1 MNMRMNEKGR
11 QTKLLAAV
19 AILAMVV
26 CAFAVAMPSDE
37 VSGAITTDSSLGDS
51 TQVTVITE
59 DTSNIVS
66 ISKNTVIP
74 AGINATVAADAFDSD
89 TYGIYLL
96 PGATITITEGNG
108 SSSTNGMAVYN
119 ATSSTSG
126 STTNYTAG
134 SNGLTLKL
142 NIAADKTVT
151 ITNDAT
157 NGMTITGTAGGTITV
172 AGTVTVGAAGFSN
185 TGGSAAISN
194 LKANAT
200 WKVTGSSSS
209 FDYYANVPGKVELK
223 AANDAFTLYKGS
235 TAVTWAYN
243 DGASKTSTVAL
254 DDIDVTGGISVTAT
268 SNDAPAIAT
277 GESSPIASGSLSVT
291 GSADIQEI
299 TNLVNIVDG
308 FYSGTTLGDTIAN
321 AGAITGDVVSANVSV
336 YGDQNENIVLGTNT
350 ITIVNGGSFT
360 GSISVNDR
368 TPAAVAFIDGTIS
381 AAGNNVTVTPAETP
395 ALSIAG
401 TDKCV
406 ILSNMTVQNDVTLSN
421 STITM
426 GTVTFGT
433 NGVLSVASGKSI
445 FVNGNLAGTATR
457 AQITSDA
464 GKVFGVSSV
473 VSKYIASDDYGG
485 ISSESVTDLDGI
497 KTAISNGFTNITLTG
512 TSAAITE
519 NFTLPEGVV
528 LTIDASSAAATLT
541 VNQGKTFTIASGAT
555 VILKDGTGTASIS
568 VLTGA
573 FMNVGGFIIGPEGT
587 TQGEITNNGTV
598 SFDTSAEVKT
608 DLTGNG
614 TYNLSDAMKTVYI
627 REDVNSNLV
636 FLPQQTVIVESGYNI
651 IISATSRME
660 VQGTLIVEDKA
671 SITVTKG
678 GLLYVH
684 GNTASAIIDGT
695 VTSNG
700 SSIVTSS
707 GTPLAGVTIDITSAQ
722 SDDSVI
728 AINGT
733 LQSKACNDELAI
745 DLKKTAAGKGSIELA
760 GNLDVASKS
769 SVQFDGLEVLEG
781 GVLTVKG
788 TIAGN
793 TSIVDA
799 GTVVMNGAA
808 TGTFTVQMEMGGVVD
823 VRSLSGSMTVTDD
836 GMYLSMVRN
845 GDQNV
850 AAYVNTPSDGI
861 KASWAV
867 PNSITLANIK
877 GAYITEDAPYENVT
891 GQENRVPVNKM
902 YLSGTLTPF
911 DSKDDTTSTIGI
923 SAGRVIVPDLE
934 AEIDLSI
941 GKTHMTVTGTLDVVG
956 YVLAVDNENTTALD
970 GNGNIVVSAG
980 TVKTYNAIEID
991 ITAVHYEAVESGVTY
1006 NYYTTLAKAI
1016 DSGATELDALGT
1028 LDILENITLPTGTTL
1043 DATTVNVGSSDV
1055 QNVTFTI
1062 EDDAEFNAGTVTVYG
1077 TMDVAD
1083 TDDVYV
1089 SSIIS
1094 DTETIDGNHA
1104 VYTNLAN
1111 ALANAQDGNTVT
1123 ITKRGTGIVYLSQN
1137 ATVKEGV
1144 TLTIP
1149 AGKTLEIK
1157 NGVALTVAG
1166 TVDNKG
1172 VISAYYIGTDG
1183 AVAEGTFGTETGT
1196 GTDAQKKAVIDLDG
1210 GLIQST
1216 TAMDYENFFVP
1227 GAYYSVSNGKTYI
1240 ITTIERAA
1248 PAIGTADAKLV
1259 KTYGSVTGT
1268 DATFTG
1274 EEYYNATVEVYGD
1287 LTMDSLVLKDAV
1299 LNVKATEDVV
1309 LNGTFGS
1316 AEGAVA
1322 FENVVAATGS
1332 YLADRIVE
1340 AGDVKTPTLF
1350 VNGSF
1355 TKDDSP
1361 DLRYVDANVTFNGV
1375 VKVVSMTINLAGA
1388 KTGDNDGD
1396 VVIAAAADVAFAKN
1410 LSSDS
1415 MSMTVKNADLYVEG
1429 TLTVSNDATLTSNE
1443 YVVNVVLGTLNVAS
1457 KTDSQSAG
1465 TANIYTL
1472 FVGGQPSDITYN
1484 SDRYATGVGT
1494 NAVVE
1499 GTITGLSTVYLF
1511 PGSTITEKNVENYY
1525 STTFIVGDVEL
1536 VTVYSKTQ
1544 IDVDYIY
1551 PTALIGNNLLK
1562 GWMYVDANG
1571 VMQSAGTIV
1580 SYGPEY
1586 NTEVTIGKYDT
1597 VYANV
1602 DTEVY
1607 ILKFHVDA
1615 GVDAIYVD
1623 GDIVD
1628 SKGLVGQG
1636 DTQYPVAYVSAGTHT
1651 VTVKLSNGYTGVVE
1665 MSFDGKTIT
1674 DGNITL
1680 SGNDYPLSTYVVT
1693 ITNIDASQTETTGG
1707 DDGLGLTDYLLIIL
1721 VILIVIMAIMVALRL
1736 MRS

>member
-1 MNMRMNEKGR
+1 MNEKGR
-11 QTKLLAAV
+11 QTKLLAAL
-19 AILAMVV
+19 AILTMVV
-26 CAFAVAMPSDE
+26 CAFAAVMPTDD
-37 VSGAITTDSSLGDS
+37 VSGDTVSTADVKATDIQNGNTIAINSGADLVEVLTNPDFSA
-51 TQVTVITE
+51 VTVINVTGAE
-59 DTSNIVS
+59 DDSAHYPTSG
-66 ISKNTVIP
+66 P
-74 AGINATVAADAFDSD
+74 
-89 TYGIYLL
+89 TYKLIKLDKTSLNGTTNLNLTGKTLNMGQYAMEID
-96 PGATITITEGNG
+96 GATIT
-108 SSSTNGMAVYN
+108 
-119 ATSSTSG
+119 
-126 STTNYTAG
+126 
-134 SNGLTLKL
+134 
-142 NIAADKTVT
+142 
-151 ITNDAT
+151 
-157 NGMTITGTAGGTITV
+157 GGTITGEGAPTSV
-172 AGTVTVGAAGFSN
+172 YDTVLSLGTTAKLVDVDIRMSLNETSGFPVYYAIVIDDKAIDVSI
-185 TGGSAAISN
+185 TGGSITGAIKKDATDFGAILSLGGGKYTIKDVDIVGN
-194 LKANAT
+194 GTISIKNNDKITLDGMQDVLLNIVDTVTIDGTNSSITLAN
-200 WKVTGSSSS
+200 
-209 FDYYANVPGKVELK
+209 
-223 AANDAFTLYKGS
+223 GS
-235 TAVTWAYN
+235 TIAETIIGWTEGN
-243 DGASKTSTVAL
+243 SGAHGKSEYTMNASLTISSNTV
-254 DDIDVTGGISVTAT
+254 DIDLGKIVAGDDGNYSVISPAISVTAG
-268 SNDAPAIAT
+268 SVAL
-277 GESSPIASGSLSVT
+277 SGGYEDLDLTVGNSANLTAQNVTAKSL
-291 GSADIQEI
+291 I
-299 TNLVNIVDG
+299 
-308 FYSGTTLGDTIAN
+308 
-321 AGAITGDVVSANVSV
+321 ITGNLRVS
-336 YGDQNENIVLGTNT
+336 G
-350 ITIVNGGSFT
+350 
-360 GSISVNDR
+360 
-368 TPAAVAFIDGTIS
+368 
-381 AAGNNVTVTPAETP
+381 
-395 ALSIAG
+395 
-401 TDKCV
+401 
-406 ILSNMTVQNDVTLSN
+406 
-421 STITM
+421 TM
-426 GTVTFGT
+426 GTVTT
-433 NGVLSVASGKSI
+433 VAIGETATI
-445 FVNGNLAGTATR
+445 FVDVGSGFDISKATTVSAANGWELVVGAGSNVVLPAANDSTIYEPTTTAANGATVKIGAQYQDLGTTGAYDVTTFADLKTAT
-457 AQITSDA
+457 
-464 GKVFGVSSV
+464 
-473 VSKYIASDDYGG
+473 
-485 ISSESVTDLDGI
+485 EL
-497 KTAISNGFTNITLTG
+497 GFTNITLTG
-512 TSAAITE
+512 TSAAISE

-528 LTIDASSAAATLT
+528 LTIDASNAAATLT

-568 VLTGA
+568 VSIGA

-745 DLKKTAAGKGSIELA
+745 DLKKMAAGKGSIELA
-760 GNLDVASKS
+760 GKLDVASKS
-769 SVQFDGLEVLEG
+769 SAQFDGLEVLEG

-788 TIAGN
+788 TIAGG

-799 GTVVMNGAA
+799 GTVVMNGAVTNA
-808 TGTFTVQMEMGGVVD
+808 STGIFKVQMEMGGVVD
-823 VRSLSGSMTVTDD
+823 VKSLSGFMTVTDD
-836 GMYLSMVRN
+836 GMYLSMIRN
-845 GDQNV
+845 NDQNV

-911 DSKDDTTSTIGI
+911 DSKNDDASTIGI

-980 TVKTYNAIEID
+980 TVKTYNAID
-991 ITAVHYEAVESGVTY
+991 FTITAVHYEAVESGVTY

-1055 QNVTFTI
+1055 QDVTFTI

-1183 AVAEGTFGTETGT
+1183 AVAEGTFGTGT

-1216 TAMDYENFFVP
+1216 TAMDYEDFSVP

-1316 AEGAVA
+1316 AEGGIT

-1340 AGDVKTPTLF
+1340 TGDVKTPTLF

-1388 KTGDNDGD
+1388 NTGDNDGD

-1410 LSSDS
+1410 LSTDS

-1429 TLTVSNDATLTSNE
+1429 TLTVSNDATLASNE
-1443 YVVNVVLGTLNVAS
+1443 NVVNIVLGTLNVAS

-1465 TANIYTL
+1465 TANISTIY
-1472 FVGGQPSDITYN
+1472 VGGQPSDITYN
-1484 SDRYATGVGT
+1484 PDRYATGVGS

-1525 STTFIVGDVEL
+1525 STTFMVGDVEL

-1571 VMQSAGTIV
+1571 VMQSAGTTV

-1680 SGNDYPLSTYVVT
+1680 SGNDYPLTTYVVT
-1693 ITNIDASQTETTGG
+1693 ITNIDATQTETTSG
-1707 DDGLGLTDYLLIIL
+1707 DDGLRLTDYLLIIL
-1721 VILIVIMAIMVALRL
+1721 VILIVVMAIMVALRL

>member
-1 MNMRMNEKGR
+1 MNMNMNEKGR
-11 QTKLLAAV
+11 QTRLLAAIAV
-19 AILAMVV
+19 LAMVV
-26 CAFAVAMPSDE
+26 CAFAVAMPADGADGAAISIKAPTGESGKDYIVVDDAESLSEALTGSINTIVINGKAGNNNMGNVEIPAGKIVYIGAEKGTFSLNGEKNTSNNNVADE
-37 VSGAITTDSSLGDS
+37 TTVKIIFDNLTVKGKLYNNLGVNKATSGLYINGTAVVSGDGIIYSTSAPVWGENSDRNLLFTATPGDGSKVYKQYHAGSVDTLKSIAVSNEYSDGFTGIAIYAYGDIEFENNVNLDNVILKIGGVGGSDS
-51 TQVTVITE
+51 TVTLANGKSITGTVSNGSNNIVLTNLTAGTDGLSFSKGSLIIDGE
-59 DTSNIVS
+59 IKSGSIRIEGSVTMSGTASEGTSITFANGAIISIPASESLDLSKATVNSSSSAKVMAGSNSSVTFPSTISTSDPIVYAAPGSTVQKAASSVGGNPTQMTTSNLDAVTNFDELKNATNLGFTSIKTTSNI
-66 ISKNTVIP
+66 
-74 AGINATVAADAFDSD
+74 
-89 TYGIYLL
+89 
-96 PGATITITEGNG
+96 TIDE
-108 SSSTNGMAVYN
+108 
-119 ATSSTSG
+119 
-126 STTNYTAG
+126 NY
-134 SNGLTLKL
+134 
-142 NIAADKTVT
+142 
-151 ITNDAT
+151 
-157 NGMTITGTAGGTITV
+157 
-172 AGTVTVGAAGFSN
+172 
-185 TGGSAAISN
+185 
-194 LKANAT
+194 
-200 WKVTGSSSS
+200 
-209 FDYYANVPGKVELK
+209 
-223 AANDAFTLYKGS
+223 
-235 TAVTWAYN
+235 
-243 DGASKTSTVAL
+243 
-254 DDIDVTGGISVTAT
+254 
-268 SNDAPAIAT
+268 
-277 GESSPIASGSLSVT
+277 
-291 GSADIQEI
+291 
-299 TNLVNIVDG
+299 
-308 FYSGTTLGDTIAN
+308 
-321 AGAITGDVVSANVSV
+321 
-336 YGDQNENIVLGTNT
+336 
-350 ITIVNGGSFT
+350 
-360 GSISVNDR
+360 
-368 TPAAVAFIDGTIS
+368 
-381 AAGNNVTVTPAETP
+381 
-395 ALSIAG
+395 
-401 TDKCV
+401 
-406 ILSNMTVQNDVTLSN
+406 
-421 STITM
+421 
-426 GTVTFGT
+426 
-433 NGVLSVASGKSI
+433 
-445 FVNGNLAGTATR
+445 
-457 AQITSDA
+457 
-464 GKVFGVSSV
+464 
-473 VSKYIASDDYGG
+473 
-485 ISSESVTDLDGI
+485 
-497 KTAISNGFTNITLTG
+497 
-512 TSAAITE
+512 
-519 NFTLPEGVV
+519 TLPEGTTF
-528 LTIDASSAAATLT
+528 TIDANSGNVTLT
-541 VNQGKTFTIASGAT
+541 VGSGVTFTVANGSTI
-555 VILKDGTGTASIS
+555 ILDDGTSTDAKIKVESGSS
-568 VLTGA
+568 M
-573 FMNVGGFIIGPEGT
+573 FVGGFIIGPEGT
-587 TQGEITNNGTV
+587 TEGTIENAGTV

-627 REDVNSNLV
+627 REDVNSNLI

-660 VQGTLIVEDKA
+660 VQGALIVEDKA

-684 GNTASAIIDGT
+684 GNTASTIIDGT

-745 DLKKTAAGKGSIELA
+745 DLKKAAAGKGSIELA

-769 SVQFDGLEVLEG
+769 SAQFNGLEVLEG

-788 TIAGN
+788 TIAGG

-799 GTVVMNGAA
+799 GTVVMNGAVTDA
-808 TGTFTVQMEMGGVVD
+808 STGIFKVQMEMGGVVD

-850 AAYVNTPSDGI
+850 AAYVNTAPSDGI

-911 DSKDDTTSTIGI
+911 DSKNDNASTIGI

-934 AEIDLSI
+934 AETDLSI
-941 GKTHMTVTGTLDVVG
+941 GKTHMTVAGTLDVIG
-956 YVLAVDNENTTALD
+956 YVLAVDNENEDALGAS

-980 TVKTYNAIEID
+980 TVKTYNAID
-991 ITAVHYEAVESGVTY
+991 FTITAVHYEAVESGVTY

-1016 DSGATELDALGT
+1016 DSGATELDALGN

-1043 DATTVNVGSSDV
+1043 DATTVNVGSSAV
-1055 QNVTFTI
+1055 QDVTFAI
-1062 EDDAEFNAGTVTVYG
+1062 ENDAEFNAGTVTVYG

-1123 ITKRGTGIVYLSQN
+1123 ITKRGTGTVYLSQN

-1172 VISAYYIGTDG
+1172 VISAYYIGTEG

-1216 TAMDYENFFVP
+1216 TAMDYEDFSVP

-1287 LTMDSLVLKDAV
+1287 RTMDSPGLKDAV

-1340 AGDVKTPTLF
+1340 TGDVKTPTLF
-1350 VNGSF
+1350 VSGSF

-1361 DLRYVDANVTFNGV
+1361 DLRYVDASVTFNGV

-1388 KTGDNDGD
+1388 NTGDNDGD

-1410 LSSDS
+1410 LSTDS

-1429 TLTVSNDATLTSNE
+1429 TLTVSNDATLASNE
-1443 YVVNVVLGTLNVAS
+1443 NVVNIVLGTLNVAS

-1465 TANIYTL
+1465 TANISTIY
-1472 FVGGQPSDITYN
+1472 VGGQPSDITYN
-1484 SDRYATGVGT
+1484 PDRYATGVGGQPSDIT
-1494 NAVVE
+1494 YNPDRYATGVGSNAVVE

-1525 STTFIVGDVEL
+1525 STTFMVGDVEL

-1571 VMQSAGTIV
+1571 VMQSAGTTV

-1680 SGNDYPLSTYVVT
+1680 SGNDYPLTTYVVT
-1693 ITNIDASQTETTGG
+1693 ITNIDATQTETTSG

-1721 VILIVIMAIMVALRL
+1721 VILIVVMAIMVALRL

>member
-1 MNMRMNEKGR
+1 MNTNMNEKGR
-11 QTKLLAAV
+11 QTKLLAAL
-19 AILAMVV
+19 AILTMVV
-26 CAFAVAMPSDE
+26 CAFAAVMPTDD
-37 VSGAITTDSSLGDS
+37 VSGDTVSTADVKATDIQNGNTIAINSGADLVEVLTNPDFSA
-51 TQVTVITE
+51 VTVINVTGAE
-59 DTSNIVS
+59 DDSAHYPTSG
-66 ISKNTVIP
+66 P
-74 AGINATVAADAFDSD
+74 
-89 TYGIYLL
+89 TYKLIKLDKTSLNGTTNLNLTGKTLNMGQYAMEID
-96 PGATITITEGNG
+96 GATIT
-108 SSSTNGMAVYN
+108 
-119 ATSSTSG
+119 
-126 STTNYTAG
+126 
-134 SNGLTLKL
+134 
-142 NIAADKTVT
+142 
-151 ITNDAT
+151 
-157 NGMTITGTAGGTITV
+157 GGTITGEGAPTSV
-172 AGTVTVGAAGFSN
+172 YDTVLSLGTTAKLVDVDIRMSLNETSGFPVYYAIVIDDKAIDVSI
-185 TGGSAAISN
+185 TGGSITGAIKKDATDFGAILSLGGGKYTIKDVDIVGN
-194 LKANAT
+194 GTISIKNNDKITLDGMQDVLLNIVDTVTIDGTNSSITLAN
-200 WKVTGSSSS
+200 
-209 FDYYANVPGKVELK
+209 
-223 AANDAFTLYKGS
+223 GS
-235 TAVTWAYN
+235 TIAETIIGWTEGN
-243 DGASKTSTVAL
+243 SGAHGKSEYTMNASLTISSNTV
-254 DDIDVTGGISVTAT
+254 DIDLGKIVAGDDGNYSVISPAISVTAG
-268 SNDAPAIAT
+268 SVAL
-277 GESSPIASGSLSVT
+277 SGGYEDLDLTVGNSANLTAQNVTAKSL
-291 GSADIQEI
+291 I
-299 TNLVNIVDG
+299 
-308 FYSGTTLGDTIAN
+308 
-321 AGAITGDVVSANVSV
+321 ITGNLRVS
-336 YGDQNENIVLGTNT
+336 G
-350 ITIVNGGSFT
+350 
-360 GSISVNDR
+360 
-368 TPAAVAFIDGTIS
+368 
-381 AAGNNVTVTPAETP
+381 
-395 ALSIAG
+395 
-401 TDKCV
+401 
-406 ILSNMTVQNDVTLSN
+406 
-421 STITM
+421 TM
-426 GTVTFGT
+426 GTVTT
-433 NGVLSVASGKSI
+433 VAIGETATI
-445 FVNGNLAGTATR
+445 FVDVGSGFDISKATTVSAANGWELVVGAGSNVVLPAANDSTIYEPTTTAANGATVKIGAQYQDLGTTGAYDVTTFADLKTAT
-457 AQITSDA
+457 
-464 GKVFGVSSV
+464 
-473 VSKYIASDDYGG
+473 
-485 ISSESVTDLDGI
+485 EL
-497 KTAISNGFTNITLTG
+497 GFTNITLTG
-512 TSAAITE
+512 TSAAISE

-528 LTIDASSAAATLT
+528 LTIDASNAAATLT

-568 VLTGA
+568 VSIGA

-745 DLKKTAAGKGSIELA
+745 DLKKMAAGKGSIELA
-760 GNLDVASKS
+760 GKLDVASKS
-769 SVQFDGLEVLEG
+769 SAQFDGLEVLEG

-788 TIAGN
+788 TIAGG

-799 GTVVMNGAA
+799 GTVVMNGAVTNA
-808 TGTFTVQMEMGGVVD
+808 STGIFKVQMEMGGVVD
-823 VRSLSGSMTVTDD
+823 VKSLSGFMTVTDD
-836 GMYLSMVRN
+836 GMYLSMIRN
-845 GDQNV
+845 NDQNV

-911 DSKDDTTSTIGI
+911 DSKNDDASTIGI

-980 TVKTYNAIEID
+980 TVKTYNAID
-991 ITAVHYEAVESGVTY
+991 FTITAVHYEAVESGVTY
-1006 NYYTTLAKAI
+1006 NYYTTLAMAI
-1016 DSGATELDALGT
+1016 DSGDTELDALGT

-1055 QNVTFTI
+1055 QDVTFTI

-1183 AVAEGTFGTETGT
+1183 AVAEGTFGTGT

-1216 TAMDYENFFVP
+1216 TAMDYEDFSVP

-1316 AEGAVA
+1316 AEGGIT

-1340 AGDVKTPTLF
+1340 TGDVKTPTLF

-1388 KTGDNDGD
+1388 NTGDNDGD

-1410 LSSDS
+1410 LSTDS

-1429 TLTVSNDATLTSNE
+1429 TLTVSNDATLASNE
-1443 YVVNVVLGTLNVAS
+1443 NVVNIVLGTLNVAS

-1465 TANIYTL
+1465 TANISTIY
-1472 FVGGQPSDITYN
+1472 VGGQPSDITYN
-1484 SDRYATGVGT
+1484 PDRYATGVGS

-1525 STTFIVGDVEL
+1525 STTFMVGDVEL

-1571 VMQSAGTIV
+1571 VMQSAGTTV

-1680 SGNDYPLSTYVVT
+1680 SGNDYPLTTYVVT
-1693 ITNIDASQTETTGG
+1693 ITNIDATQTETTSG
-1707 DDGLGLTDYLLIIL
+1707 DDGLRLTDYLLIIL
-1721 VILIVIMAIMVALRL
+1721 VILIVVMAIMVALRL

>member
-1 MNMRMNEKGR
+1 MNMNMNEKGR
-11 QTKLLAAV
+11 QTKLLAAL
-19 AILAMVV
+19 AILTMVV
-26 CAFAVAMPSDE
+26 CAFAAVMPTDD
-37 VSGAITTDSSLGDS
+37 VSGTTVSTADVKATDIQNGNTIAIDSGADLVEVLTNPNFSA
-51 TQVTVITE
+51 VTVINVTGAE
-59 DTSNIVS
+59 DDSAHYGNYKLI
-66 ISKNTVIP
+66 KLDNTRLNGTTNLNLTGKTLNMGQYAMEI
-74 AGINATVAADAFDSD
+74 D
-89 TYGIYLL
+89 
-96 PGATITITEGNG
+96 GATIT
-108 SSSTNGMAVYN
+108 
-119 ATSSTSG
+119 
-126 STTNYTAG
+126 
-134 SNGLTLKL
+134 
-142 NIAADKTVT
+142 
-151 ITNDAT
+151 
-157 NGMTITGTAGGTITV
+157 GGTITGEGAPTSV
-172 AGTVTVGAAGFSN
+172 YDTVLSLGTTAKLVDVDIRMSLNETSGFPVYYAIVIDDEATDVSI
-185 TGGSAAISN
+185 TGGSITGAIKKDATDFGAILSLGGGKYTIKDVDIVGN
-194 LKANAT
+194 GTISIKNNDKITLDGMQDVLLNIVDTVTIDGTNSSITLAN
-200 WKVTGSSSS
+200 
-209 FDYYANVPGKVELK
+209 
-223 AANDAFTLYKGS
+223 GS
-235 TAVTWAYN
+235 TIAETIIGWTEGNSNAHGKSKYTMN
-243 DGASKTSTVAL
+243 ASLTINSATL
-254 DDIDVTGGISVTAT
+254 DIDLGTIVAGDDGNHSVTSPAISVTAG
-268 SNDAPAIAT
+268 SVAL
-277 GESSPIASGSLSVT
+277 SGGYEDLDLTVGNSANLTAQNVTAKSLV
-291 GSADIQEI
+291 
-299 TNLVNIVDG
+299 
-308 FYSGTTLGDTIAN
+308 
-321 AGAITGDVVSANVSV
+321 ITGNLRVS
-336 YGDQNENIVLGTNT
+336 G
-350 ITIVNGGSFT
+350 
-360 GSISVNDR
+360 
-368 TPAAVAFIDGTIS
+368 
-381 AAGNNVTVTPAETP
+381 
-395 ALSIAG
+395 
-401 TDKCV
+401 
-406 ILSNMTVQNDVTLSN
+406 
-421 STITM
+421 TM
-426 GTVTFGT
+426 GTVTT
-433 NGVLSVASGKSI
+433 VAIG
-445 FVNGNLAGTATR
+445 GTAT
-457 AQITSDA
+457 IFVDA
-464 GKVFGVSSV
+464 GSGFDISKDTTVSAANGWELV
-473 VSKYIASDDYGG
+473 VGAGSNVVLPAAND
-485 ISSESVTDLDGI
+485 SSIYEPTTTAANGATVKIGAEYQDLGTTGAYDVTTFADL
-497 KTAISNGFTNITLTG
+497 KTATELGFTNITLTG
-512 TSAAITE
+512 TSAAISE

-528 LTIDASSAAATLT
+528 LTIDASNAAATLT

-555 VILKDGTGTASIS
+555 VILKDGSGKTASIYVS
-568 VLTGA
+568 TGA

-587 TQGEITNNGTV
+587 TQGQITNNGTV

-651 IISATSRME
+651 VISATSTME

-684 GNTASAIIDGT
+684 GNTANAIIDGT

-745 DLKKTAAGKGSIELA
+745 DLKKMAAGKGSIELA
-760 GNLDVASKS
+760 GKLDVASKS
-769 SVQFDGLEVLEG
+769 SAQFNGLEVLEG

-788 TIAGN
+788 TIAGG

-799 GTVVMNGAA
+799 GTVVMNGAVTDA
-808 TGTFTVQMEMGGVVD
+808 STGIFKVQMEMGGVVD

-850 AAYVNTPSDGI
+850 AAYVNTAPSDGI

-902 YLSGTLTPF
+902 YLSGTLMPF
-911 DSKDDTTSTIGI
+911 DSKNDDASTIGI

-934 AEIDLSI
+934 AETDLSI
-941 GKTHMTVTGTLDVVG
+941 GKTNMTVTGTLDIVG
-956 YVLAVDNENTTALD
+956 YVLAVDNENEDALGAS

-980 TVKTYNAIEID
+980 TVKTYNAID
-991 ITAVHYEAVESGVTY
+991 FAITAVHYEAVESGVTY

-1028 LDILENITLPTGTTL
+1028 LDILEDITLPTGTTL
-1043 DATTVNVGSSDV
+1043 DATTVNVGSSTV
-1055 QNVTFTI
+1055 QDVTFAI

-1183 AVAEGTFGTETGT
+1183 AVAEGTFGTGTGT

-1216 TAMDYENFFVP
+1216 TAMDYEDFSVP

-1340 AGDVKTPTLF
+1340 TEDVKTPTLF
-1350 VNGSF
+1350 VSGSF
-1355 TKDDSP
+1355 TKDNSP
-1361 DLRYVDANVTFNGV
+1361 DLKFVDASVTFNGV

-1388 KTGDNDGD
+1388 NTGDNNGD

-1410 LSSDS
+1410 LSNDS

-1429 TLTVSNDATLTSNE
+1429 TLTVSNDATLASNE
-1443 YVVNVVLGTLNVAS
+1443 NVVNIVLGTLNVAS

-1465 TANIYTL
+1465 TANISTIY
-1472 FVGGQPSDITYN
+1472 VGGQPSDITYN
-1484 SDRYATGVGT
+1484 PDRYATGVGGQPSDIT
-1494 NAVVE
+1494 YNPDRYATGVGSNAVVE

-1525 STTFIVGDVEL
+1525 STTFMVGDVEL

-1571 VMQSAGTIV
+1571 VMQSAGTTV

-1680 SGNDYPLSTYVVT
+1680 SGNDYPLTTYVVT
-1693 ITNIDASQTETTGG
+1693 ITNIDATQTETTSG

-1721 VILIVIMAIMVALRL
+1721 VILIVVMAIMIALRL

>member
-1 MNMRMNEKGR
+1 MNMIMNEKGR
-11 QTKLLAAV
+11 QTKLLAAL
-19 AILAMVV
+19 AILTMVV
-26 CAFAVAMPSDE
+26 CAFAAVMPTDD
-37 VSGAITTDSSLGDS
+37 VSGETVSTADVKATDIQNGNTIAIDSGADLVEVLTNPDFSA
-51 TQVTVITE
+51 VTVINVTGAKDDSAHYGSYKLIKLD
-59 DTSNIVS
+59 DTSLKGTTNLNLTGKTLNMGQYAMEI
-66 ISKNTVIP
+66 
-74 AGINATVAADAFDSD
+74 DR
-89 TYGIYLL
+89 
-96 PGATITITEGNG
+96 ATIT
-108 SSSTNGMAVYN
+108 
-119 ATSSTSG
+119 
-126 STTNYTAG
+126 
-134 SNGLTLKL
+134 
-142 NIAADKTVT
+142 
-151 ITNDAT
+151 
-157 NGMTITGTAGGTITV
+157 GGTITGEGAPTSV
-172 AGTVTVGAAGFSN
+172 YDTVLSLGTTAKLVDVDIRMSLNETSGFPVYYAIVIDDEAIDVSI
-185 TGGSAAISN
+185 TGGSITGAIKKDATDFGAILSLGGGKYTIKDVDIVGN
-194 LKANAT
+194 GTISIKNNDKITLDGMQDVLLNIVDTVTIDGTNSSITLAN
-200 WKVTGSSSS
+200 
-209 FDYYANVPGKVELK
+209 
-223 AANDAFTLYKGS
+223 GS
-235 TAVTWAYN
+235 TIAETIIGWTEGN
-243 DGASKTSTVAL
+243 SGAHGESGYTMNANLTINSATL
-254 DDIDVTGGISVTAT
+254 DIDLGKIVAGDDGNYSVRSPAISVTAG
-268 SNDAPAIAT
+268 SVAL
-277 GESSPIASGSLSVT
+277 SGGYEDLNLTVGNSANLTAQNVTAKSL
-291 GSADIQEI
+291 I
-299 TNLVNIVDG
+299 
-308 FYSGTTLGDTIAN
+308 
-321 AGAITGDVVSANVSV
+321 ITGNLRVS
-336 YGDQNENIVLGTNT
+336 G
-350 ITIVNGGSFT
+350 
-360 GSISVNDR
+360 
-368 TPAAVAFIDGTIS
+368 
-381 AAGNNVTVTPAETP
+381 
-395 ALSIAG
+395 
-401 TDKCV
+401 
-406 ILSNMTVQNDVTLSN
+406 
-421 STITM
+421 TM
-426 GTVTFGT
+426 GTVTT
-433 NGVLSVASGKSI
+433 VAIGNTATI
-445 FVNGNLAGTATR
+445 FVDAGSGFDISKDTTVSAANGWELVVGAGSNVVLPAANNPTICEPTTTAANGATVKIGTEYQDLGTTGAYNVTTFADLKTAT
-457 AQITSDA
+457 
-464 GKVFGVSSV
+464 
-473 VSKYIASDDYGG
+473 
-485 ISSESVTDLDGI
+485 EL
-497 KTAISNGFTNITLTG
+497 GFTNITLTG
-512 TSAAITE
+512 SSVAISE

-528 LTIDASSAAATLT
+528 LTIDASSDDATLT
-541 VNQGKTFTIASGAT
+541 VNEGKTFTIASGAT
-555 VILKDGTGTASIS
+555 VILKDGSGKTASIYVS
-568 VLTGA
+568 NGA

-587 TQGEITNNGTV
+587 TQGEIDNDGTV
-598 SFDTSAEVKT
+598 SFDISAEVKT

-745 DLKKTAAGKGSIELA
+745 DLKKAATGKGSIELA
-760 GNLDVASKS
+760 GKLDVASKS
-769 SVQFDGLEVLEG
+769 SAQFNGLEVLEG

-788 TIAGN
+788 TIAGG

-799 GTVVMNGAA
+799 GTVVMNGAVTDA
-808 TGTFTVQMEMGGVVD
+808 STRIFKVQMEMGGVVD

-850 AAYVNTPSDGI
+850 AAYVNTAPSDGI

-911 DSKDDTTSTIGI
+911 DSKNDDASTIGI

-934 AEIDLSI
+934 AETDLSI

-1028 LDILENITLPTGTTL
+1028 LDILEDITLPTGTTL

-1055 QNVTFTI
+1055 QDVTFAI

-1183 AVAEGTFGTETGT
+1183 AVAEGTFGTGTGT

-1216 TAMDYENFFVP
+1216 TAMDYEDFSVP

-1340 AGDVKTPTLF
+1340 TGDVKTPTLF

-1388 KTGDNDGD
+1388 NTGDNDGD

-1410 LSSDS
+1410 LSTDS

-1429 TLTVSNDATLTSNE
+1429 TLTVSNDATLASNE
-1443 YVVNVVLGTLNVAS
+1443 NVVNIVLGTLNVAS

-1465 TANIYTL
+1465 TANISTIY
-1472 FVGGQPSDITYN
+1472 VGGQPSDITYN
-1484 SDRYATGVGT
+1484 PDRYATGVGS

-1525 STTFIVGDVEL
+1525 STTFMVGDVEL

-1571 VMQSAGTIV
+1571 VMQSAGITV
-1580 SYGPEY
+1580 PYGPEY

-1680 SGNDYPLSTYVVT
+1680 SGNDYPLTTYVVT
-1693 ITNIDASQTETTGG
+1693 ITNIDATQTETTSG

-1721 VILIVIMAIMVALRL
+1721 VILIVVMAIMVALRL

>member
-1 MNMRMNEKGR
+1 MNMIMNEKGR
-11 QTKLLAAV
+11 QTKLLAAL
-19 AILAMVV
+19 AILTMVV
-26 CAFAVAMPSDE
+26 CAFAAVMPTDD
-37 VSGAITTDSSLGDS
+37 VSGDTVSTADVKATDIQNGNTIAINSGADLVEVLTNPDFSA
-51 TQVTVITE
+51 VTVINVTGAE
-59 DTSNIVS
+59 DDSAHYPTSGSTYKLI
-66 ISKNTVIP
+66 KLDNTNLNGTTNLNLTGKTLNMGQY
-74 AGINATVAADAFDSD
+74 AMEIN
-89 TYGIYLL
+89 
-96 PGATITITEGNG
+96 GATIT
-108 SSSTNGMAVYN
+108 
-119 ATSSTSG
+119 
-126 STTNYTAG
+126 
-134 SNGLTLKL
+134 
-142 NIAADKTVT
+142 
-151 ITNDAT
+151 
-157 NGMTITGTAGGTITV
+157 GGTITGEGAPTPV
-172 AGTVTVGAAGFSN
+172 YDTVLSLGTAAKLVDVDIRMSLNETSGFPVYYAIVIDDSATDVSI
-185 TGGSAAISN
+185 TGGSITGAI
-194 LKANAT
+194 KKDAT
-200 WKVTGSSSS
+200 DFGAILSLGGGEYTI
-209 FDYYANVPGKVELK
+209 
-223 AANDAFTLYKGS
+223 NDVDIVGNGTISIKNNDKITL
-235 TAVTWAYN
+235 
-243 DGASKTSTVAL
+243 DGMQ
-254 DDIDVTGGISVTAT
+254 DV
-268 SNDAPAIAT
+268 
-277 GESSPIASGSLSVT
+277 L
-291 GSADIQEI
+291 
-299 TNLVNIVDG
+299 LNIVDAVTIN
-308 FYSGTTLGDTIAN
+308 GTSSSITLANGSTIAETIIGWTEGNSGAHGESEYTMN
-321 AGAITGDVVSANVSV
+321 ASLTINSATLDIDLGKIVAGDDGNYSVTSPAITVTAGSVALSGGYEDLNLTVGNSANLTA
-336 YGDQNENIVLGTNT
+336 Q
-350 ITIVNGGSFT
+350 
-360 GSISVNDR
+360 
-368 TPAAVAFIDGTIS
+368 
-381 AAGNNVTVTPAETP
+381 NVTAKSLIITGNLRV
-395 ALSIAG
+395 SG
-401 TDKCV
+401 
-406 ILSNMTVQNDVTLSN
+406 
-421 STITM
+421 TM
-426 GTVTFGT
+426 GTVTT
-433 NGVLSVASGKSI
+433 VAIGNTATI
-445 FVNGNLAGTATR
+445 FVDAGSGFDISKDTTVSAANGWELVVGAGSNVVLPDANNSSIYEPKTTAANGATVKIGTEYQDLGTTGAYNVTTFADLKTAT
-457 AQITSDA
+457 
-464 GKVFGVSSV
+464 
-473 VSKYIASDDYGG
+473 
-485 ISSESVTDLDGI
+485 EL
-497 KTAISNGFTNITLTG
+497 GFTNITLTG

-528 LTIDASSAAATLT
+528 LTIDASSATATLT

-573 FMNVGGFIIGPEGT
+573 FMNVGGFIIGPEGN
-587 TQGEITNNGTV
+587 TQGQITNNGTV

-627 REDVNSNLV
+627 REDVNSNLI

-651 IISATSRME
+651 IISATSKME

-745 DLKKTAAGKGSIELA
+745 NLKKTAAGKGSIELA

-769 SVQFDGLEVLEG
+769 SAQFDGLEVLEG

-850 AAYVNTPSDGI
+850 AAYVNTAPSDGI

-911 DSKDDTTSTIGI
+911 DSKNDDASTIGI

-934 AEIDLSI
+934 AETDLSI
-941 GKTHMTVTGTLDVVG
+941 GKTHMTVAGTLDVIG
-956 YVLAVDNENTTALD
+956 YVLAVDNENEDALGAS

-980 TVKTYNAIEID
+980 TVKTYNAID
-991 ITAVHYEAVESGVTY
+991 FTITAVHYEAVESGVTY

-1016 DSGATELDALGT
+1016 DSGATELDALGN

-1043 DATTVNVGSSDV
+1043 DATTVNVGSSTV
-1055 QNVTFTI
+1055 QDVTFAI
-1062 EDDAEFNAGTVTVYG
+1062 ENDAEFNAGTVTVYG

-1123 ITKRGTGIVYLSQN
+1123 ITKRGTGTVYLSQN

-1172 VISAYYIGTDG
+1172 VISAYYIGTEG

-1216 TAMDYENFFVP
+1216 TAMDYEDFSVP

-1259 KTYGSVTGT
+1259 KTYGSVAGT

-1340 AGDVKTPTLF
+1340 TGDVKTPTLF
-1350 VNGSF
+1350 VSGSF
-1355 TKDDSP
+1355 TKDNSP
-1361 DLRYVDANVTFNGV
+1361 DLKFVDASVTFNGV

-1388 KTGDNDGD
+1388 NTGDNDGD

-1410 LSSDS
+1410 LSTDS

-1429 TLTVSNDATLTSNE
+1429 TLTVSNDATLASNE
-1443 YVVNVVLGTLNVAS
+1443 NVVNIVLGTLNVAS

-1465 TANIYTL
+1465 TANISTIY
-1472 FVGGQPSDITYN
+1472 VGGQPSDITYN
-1484 SDRYATGVGT
+1484 PDRYATGVGS

-1525 STTFIVGDVEL
+1525 STTFMVGDVEL

-1571 VMQSAGTIV
+1571 VMQSAGITV
-1580 SYGPEY
+1580 PYGPEY

-1628 SKGLVGQG
+1628 SKGLVGQD